1 MKLPNWFK
9 ILWWAISILITGF
22 LLYSQIDL
30 IKSGKSTNID
40 IFIFL
45 IFTILLLVPLFSE
58 FEFFG
63 IKLKKDID
71 ELKKNIDIKFG
82 EIKNEIQNSQ
92 SVTTTITGFGPLPSD
107 DKIKELEGK
116 INQIIKDSEK
126 GKSIEHSSQISSS
139 PLHLKIHVPDN
150 NIMMFKIRFNIEK
163 EIRKIWSTR
172 FSEKDGRYKPVIKL
186 MQDLINYEIID
197 RDLYN
202 ILREILSIC
211 NIGIHE
217 YKLTEEQVNFVL
229 KNAKEIIDY
238 LKNFN

>member
-9 ILWWAISILITGF
+9 ILWWIFSILIIGF
-22 LLYSQIDL
+22 LLYSQIDI

-45 IFTILLLVPLFSE
+45 IFTILLLLPLFSE

-63 IKLKKDID
+63 IKLKKDIE
-71 ELKKNIDIKFG
+71 ELKKHIDIKFG

-92 SVTTTITGFGPLPSD
+92 SVTTTINGFGPLPSD
-107 DKIKELEGK
+107 DRIKELESK
-116 INQIIKDSEK
+116 IDQMIQDSKTGE
-126 GKSIEHSSQISSS
+126 SIE
-139 PLHLKIHVPDN
+139 PLKHTSNPPLYSEIHVPEN
-150 NIMMFKIRFNIEK
+150 NVMMFKIRFNIEN
-163 EIRKIWSTR
+163 EIKRIWKSK
-172 FSEKDGRYKPVIKL
+172 FFEKDGRYKPVIKL
-186 MQDLINYEIID
+186 MQDLIDYGIID
-197 RDLYN
+197 KDLYN

-217 YKLTEEQVNFVL
+217 DKLTEEQVNFVL
-229 KNAKEIIDY
+229 KHANKIINY